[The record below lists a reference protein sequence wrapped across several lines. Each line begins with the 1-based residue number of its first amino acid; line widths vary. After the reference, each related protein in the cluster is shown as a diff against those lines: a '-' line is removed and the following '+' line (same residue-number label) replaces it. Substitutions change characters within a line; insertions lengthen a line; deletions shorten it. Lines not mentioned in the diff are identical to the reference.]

1 MPRAWHRDGRGFVPL
16 CPLSSPSL
24 LFCMQELAWKVAG
37 RGPICTAGLDHRKA
51 SQKDSLQREMSPGYN
66 WSVASS
72 VDAQLHS
79 GKWEV
84 VGKICCDESR
94 LGQNVQSL
102 RGAGRAGREGCPALC
117 ASPALPGK
125 RGPVER
131 PAALLPLG
139 KQLCPLKEHGGDSP
153 ERPTACHK
161 HPPRQLTP
169 SAWILY

>member
-1 MPRAWHRDGRGFVPL
+1 MEGVLCLFVP
-16 CPLSSPSL
+16 SPVPP
-24 LFCMQELAWKVAG
+24 FCMQELAWTVAG
-37 RGPICTAGLDHRKA
+37 REPVCTAGLDHRKA

-84 VGKICCDESR
+84 VGKSR
-94 LGQNVQSL
+94 HGQNVQSL
-102 RGAGRAGREGCPALC
+102 RGAGRVGREGCPALC

-125 RGPVER
+125 RGPDER